1 MANGLHQDSRI
12 ITVVPCRMKSTR
24 LPGKATRPIYGVPS
38 IERCLLNTLAITR
51 SEVTVLATSAHPE
64 DTVLEQH
71 NLDGRVA
78 VVRGSED
85 DVLQRF
91 FVAIEQLEAD
101 IVVRVTGDCP
111 VVSYEIADMLIE
123 SHLRTG
129 ADMTY
134 CRWGEFPVG
143 INSEVYSVT
152 ALRRL
157 KGLMPD
163 TSYSEYLN
171 AYFKNNPDYFT
182 LNEVQMP
189 DLYRHPEW
197 RLTLDEP
204 VDLELFELLF
214 STLGIEREPIA
225 FEQIVQFF
233 ADNPAAAAINAH
245 VAVKYASN
253 NGFVRFLN
261 QATTIKAD

>member
-1 MANGLHQDSRI
+1 MANGLHQDRRI
-12 ITVVPCRMKSTR
+12 ITVVPCRMRSTR
-24 LPGKATRPIYGVPS
+24 LPGKAIQPIYGVPS
-38 IERCLLNTLAITR
+38 IERCLLNTLAITG
-51 SEVTVLATSAHPE
+51 SEATVLATSTHPE

-71 NLDGRVA
+71 NLHGRVA

-91 FVAIEQLEAD
+91 FVAIEQFPAD

-129 ADMTY
+129 ADVTY
-134 CRWGEFPVG
+134 CRWGEFPPG
-143 INSEVYSVT
+143 INSEVYSVA

-157 KGLMPD
+157 GELMAD
-163 TSYSEYLN
+163 TSYSEYLVL
-171 AYFKNNPDYFT
+171 YFKNNPGYFT
-182 LNEVQMP
+182 LNEVQVP

-204 VDLELFELLF
+204 VDLELFQLLF

-225 FEQIVQFF
+225 FEQIMRFF
-233 ADNPAAAAINAH
+233 ADNPAAVAINAG
-245 VAVKYASN
+245 VTIKYESDSE
-253 NGFVRFLN
+253 FVRFLT

>member
-1 MANGLHQDSRI
+1 MANGLHQDPRI

-24 LPGKATRPIYGVPS
+24 LAGKAIRPIYGVPC

-51 SEVTVLATSAHPE
+51 SEKTVLATSTRPE

-111 VVSYEIADMLIE
+111 VVSYEIAGLLIE
-123 SHLRTG
+123 SHLQTG
-129 ADMTY
+129 ADVTY
-134 CRWGEFPVG
+134 CRWGEFPPG
-143 INSEVYSVT
+143 ISSEVYSVA

-157 KGLMPD
+157 KELMPD
-163 TSYSEYLN
+163 TSYSEYLIL
-171 AYFKNNPDYFT
+171 YFKNNPDYFR
-182 LNEVQMP
+182 LNEVPVP

-197 RLTLDEP
+197 RLTLDDS

-214 STLGIEREPIA
+214 STLGIKREPIA
-225 FEQIVQFF
+225 FEQIVRFF
-233 ADNPAAAAINAH
+233 ADNPVAVTINAD
-245 VAVKYASN
+245 VTLRYVGDSEFA
-253 NGFVRFLN
+253 GFLA

>member
-24 LPGKATRPIYGVPS
+24 LPGKALRPIYGVPS

-51 SEVTVLATSAHPE
+51 SEATVLATSTHPE

-111 VVSYEIADMLIE
+111 VVSYEIAGLLIE
-123 SHLRTG
+123 SHLQAG
-129 ADMTY
+129 ADVTY
-134 CRWGEFPVG
+134 CRWGEFPPG
-143 INSEVYSVT
+143 INSEVYSVV

-157 KGLMPD
+157 KELMPD
-163 TSYSEYLN
+163 TSYSEYLIL
-171 AYFKNNPDYFT
+171 YFKNNPGYFK
-182 LNEVQMP
+182 LNEVPVP